1 MLILNCNNTIVFFCV
16 CQSQRASTPTYYFE
30 GKKKKNMQFF
40 ILFMKKKNLCA
51 RSGINYYK
59 KINYLQLSAIVQN
72 CSQIIT

>member
-1 MLILNCNNTIVFFCV
+1 
-16 CQSQRASTPTYYFE
+16 
-30 GKKKKNMQFF
+30 MQFF

-72 CSQIIT
+72 CSQIITKVNNK